1 MLLTTLKQHP
11 LATKTLQATGPDRLT
26 DYICLNPDNS
36 LGDKAKMIRRCLA
49 ALGFA
54 ARDAGN
60 DFIPLL
66 CGKGFQNPRAADS
79 VPCAARAGS
88 LTEMAAYI
96 Q

>member
-54 ARDAGN
+54 AGTQVS
-60 DFIPLL
+60 ISSP
-66 CGKGFQNPRAADS
+66 C
-79 VPCAARAGS
+79 CAARGFRTPVPPIRFPAPREPA
-88 LTEMAAYI
+88 L
-96 Q
+96 